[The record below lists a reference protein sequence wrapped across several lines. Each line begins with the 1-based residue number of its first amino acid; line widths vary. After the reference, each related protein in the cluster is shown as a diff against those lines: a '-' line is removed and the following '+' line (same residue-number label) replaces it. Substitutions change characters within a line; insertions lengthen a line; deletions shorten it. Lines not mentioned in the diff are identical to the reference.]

1 MSCSIQESDPAAA
14 AEALQHQY
22 HRTTKCGVAPGTLAP
37 EIVILHDVDEA
48 RTVIGEAGY
57 EGDDNMPGWP
67 STGSLRLQLE
77 SKGTG
82 SIGMHDMLNGFNYIM
97 KFPRLSAEEKRSW
110 RPSSDTEILVVS
122 APEFNALEI
131 KYRTL
136 PGRVMDKGYV
146 ADHKFQRREPEPGD
160 GGEDII
166 RQALARCQGCWEKGH
181 HKPEVDISCKAFGVP
196 VPERPSDV
204 PQESVENT
212 RVWLNGAPPEEPEG
226 SHSDAQRFRE

>member
-1 MSCSIQESDPAAA
+1 MSCSLEEFDPAAA
-14 AEALQHQY
+14 AEALARQY
-22 HRTTKCGVAPGTLAP
+22 HRSTKCGVALGKLAP
-37 EIVILHDVDEA
+37 ELVILHDVDEA
-48 RTVIGEAGY
+48 RAVIGEAGY

-67 STGSLRLQLE
+67 STGSLRQQLE
-77 SKGTG
+77 SNGTG
-82 SIGMHDMLNGFNYIM
+82 SIGMHDMLNGFNYFM
-97 KFPRLSAEEKRSW
+97 KLPCLSAEEKRNW

-122 APEFNALEI
+122 APEFNALEV

-136 PGRVMDKGYV
+136 PGRVIEEGYV

-166 RQALARCQGCWEKGH
+166 RQALARCQGCRKKGY

-204 PQESVENT
+204 PQELVENT
-212 RVWLNGAPPEEPEG
+212 RAWLNGAPPEDREG
-226 SHSDAQRFRE
+226 SQSDAQRLRE